1 MVIRELTARIKD
13 ILRSAGIEEYDFD
26 GSCIAEDFLGLD
38 GTQLLLK
45 ADEQAADT
53 AARKAIEAAEKR
65 ATGYPL
71 QYILGKWEF
80 YGLPFK
86 VGEGVL
92 IPRPDTEILVDT
104 VIEYY
109 RSPRENM
116 RIIDLC
122 SGSGCIAVAL
132 KKNIPGA
139 EVTAVENSSEAM
151 PYLVHNARM
160 NDTVLRYIKGDVM
173 NGALLDNFSDPENVG
188 EHIKFGCIVSNPPY
202 LTKEEMSELQTEV
215 GYEPKC
221 ALDGGIDGL
230 KFYRVIACLWREVLE
245 DNGLLAFEAG
255 YQQCGQVAE
264 IMEKSG
270 FYDVTVKKDLG
281 GNERV
286 IFGYKSPDKEDL
298 T

>member
-1 MVIRELTARIKD
+1 MVIRELAAKIKE
-13 ILRSAGIEEYDFD
+13 ILRSAGIEDYDFD

-45 ADEQAADT
+45 ADEEADEIS
-53 AARKAIEAAEKR
+53 AKKAIEAAEKR
-65 ATGYPL
+65 AAGYPL

-104 VIEYY
+104 VIEHY
-109 RSPRENM
+109 RTPRENM

-132 KKNIPGA
+132 KRNLPDA

-173 NGALLDNFSDPENVG
+173 NGALLDNFADPENAG

-202 LTKEEMSELQTEV
+202 LTAEEMSELQTEV
-215 GYEPKC
+215 GYEPKY

-230 KFYRVIACLWREVLE
+230 KFYRVIACLWKEVLE

-255 YQQCGQVAE
+255 YHQCGQVAE
-264 IMEKSG
+264 IMRKSG
-270 FYDVTVKKDLG
+270 FYGVTVRKDLG

-286 IFGYKSPDKEDL
+286 IYGYRSPEKEDI

>member
-1 MVIRELTARIKD
+1 MVIRELIARIKE
-13 ILRSAGIEEYDFD
+13 ILRSAGIEDYDFD
-26 GSCIAEDFLGLD
+26 GNCIAEDFLGLD

-45 ADEQAADT
+45 ADEEVDDNAAQ
-53 AARKAIEAAEKR
+53 KAIEAAEKR
-65 ATGYPL
+65 TTGYPL

-109 RSPRENM
+109 RTPRKNM

-173 NGALLDNFSDPENVG
+173 NGALLDNFNDPENVG

-202 LTKEEMSELQTEV
+202 LTAEEMSELQTEV

-255 YQQCGQVAE
+255 YQQCGQVAD

-270 FYDVTVKKDLG
+270 FYDVTVRKDLG

-286 IFGYKSPDKEDL
+286 VYGYKSPEKEDI
-298 T
+298 